1 MFKNYFIL
9 SFILKKNKLS
19 LFSQKFKYTH
29 TFLKSIDIHINHHF
43 VSYNR
48 YLRKG
53 KLETIIRAEPLSNLQ
68 HCTIANNSSQ
78 METNSI
84 SRYRGGWPL
93 VRDGVLCDHL
103 VGIGVC
109 AHAHNSNLRR
119 RHEKACSS

>member
-9 SFILKKNKLS
+9 SFIILKKNKLS
-19 LFSQKFKYTH
+19 LFSQKFKYV
-29 TFLKSIDIHINHHF
+29 SQIDRYPHF